1 MLELLSQK
9 NYLHN
14 ESQIYIESEYEITPI
29 ILKNHFEYSCRI
41 KKQKK
46 SGNVHYCLISLDTT

>member
-14 ESQIYIESEYEITPI
+14 DSQIYIESEFEITPK
-29 ILKNHFEYSCRI
+29 LLENHLEYYSRI
-41 KKQKK
+41 RKQKK
-46 SGNVHYCLISLDTT
+46 SGNVHYCLISLEAI